1 MRLKN
6 LYLASAMPVI
16 FTSSLAFA
24 EIKPY
29 IEGQLNYVN
38 PDDVSTNSI
47 SGSVSGITYTNARLV
62 IEHDSD
68 TTPGFEFGFYNFNNS
83 NLRLGFSYMK
93 PSIDLDTSTLSGT
106 ITDGVT
112 TLTGAV
118 GITSADYK
126 TVGLDFDN
134 DVKQYMVN
142 AYYDFNSE
150 NNFKP
155 FVGVG
160 FGLADIDNA
169 EDKEF
174 TYAGTLGARY
184 YISENT
190 YVGGKFSYST
200 IEGPKDK
207 LGLTYEDIDFYTSTF
222 TVGIEF

>member
-6 LYLASAMPVI
+6 FYLASVLPAI
-16 FTSSLAFA
+16 FTSSFAFA

-29 IEGQLNYVN
+29 IEGQLNFVN
-38 PDDVSTNSI
+38 PDEVSTNSL
-47 SGSVSGITYTNARLV
+47 SGSVSGITYTNVRLD
-62 IEHDSD
+62 IDHDSD

-118 GITSADYK
+118 GITAADYR

-174 TYAGTLGARY
+174 TYAGLLGARY
-184 YISENT
+184 YFNENT

-207 LGLTYEDIDFYTSTF
+207 LGLTYEDIDFYTSTV